1 MNIRKF
7 GMVSNPQ
14 QRGIHLYSVNTML
27 FLLSF
32 EALLC
37 ARVNIVLSE
46 VEAEVPT
53 GEVVA
58 SSAMTSIQQE

>member
-1 MNIRKF
+1 
-7 GMVSNPQ
+7 
-14 QRGIHLYSVNTML
+14 ML

-58 SSAMTSIQQE
+58 SSAMASVQQGITPQNCMSQNLPFRSEIGFQRNET

>member
-1 MNIRKF
+1 
-7 GMVSNPQ
+7 
-14 QRGIHLYSVNTML
+14 ML

-58 SSAMTSIQQE
+58 SSASLSRINLSRYKMQRSFLCLGWQVYGEDTA